1 MDIDLIDLRFVEVL
15 LFAATQPLDRAAIA
29 ARLPEDADVEAI
41 LRQLESDYAERGV
54 NLVKIGSNWAFRT
67 APDLGARLKLEVEVP
82 RKLSR
87 AAIETLAI
95 IAYHQPVTRA
105 EVEEVRG
112 VALSKGTLENLLEAG
127 WISPG
132 RRRQTPGKPVTWIT
146 TEKFLDHFGLATLD
160 DLPGVDELKAAGLL
174 DSRSTMATI
183 AMNDA
188 ERLRNEGEQAIAT
201 EGEDLPTPL
210 LDLIEEGESQEGSS
224 SDSEDTE
231 SDDDDAE
238 SESLEDEDL
247 EDEDLEDEND
257 HPTAEIIDLDEVG
270 VRKRGR

>member
-1 MDIDLIDLRFVEVL
+1 MDIDPTDLRLVEAL

-29 ARLPEDADVEAI
+29 ARLSEDADVEAI
-41 LRQLESDYAERGV
+41 LRQLESDCAERGV

-67 APDLGARLKLEVEVP
+67 APDLGTRLKLEVEVP

-174 DSRSTMATI
+174 DSRPTMATI

-188 ERLRNEGEQAIAT
+188 ERLRNEGEQAT
-201 EGEDLPTPL
+201 PDGEDLPTPL
-210 LDLIEEGESQEGSS
+210 LDLIEDGESEEGTS
-224 SDSEDTE
+224 SDSEDKE

-238 SESLEDEDL
+238 DESLEDEDL
-247 EDEDLEDEND
+247 EEEDLEDENEQ
-257 HPTAEIIDLDEVG
+257 PTAEIIDLDEVG

>member
-1 MDIDLIDLRFVEVL
+1 MDIDPTDLRLVEAL
-15 LFAATQPLDRAAIA
+15 LFAATQPLDRGAIA
-29 ARLPEDADVEAI
+29 ARLSEDADVEAI

-174 DSRSTMATI
+174 DSRPTMATI

-188 ERLRNEGEQAIAT
+188 ERLRNESEQAASP

-210 LDLIEEGESQEGSS
+210 LDLIEEGESEEGSS
-224 SDSEDTE
+224 VDSEDLE
-231 SDDDDAE
+231 SDDDIE
-238 SESLEDEDL
+238 NENLEDEDL

>member
-1 MDIDLIDLRFVEVL
+1 MDIDPTDLRLVEAL
-15 LFAATQPLDRAAIA
+15 LFAATQPLDRGAIA

-105 EVEEVRG
+105 EIEEVRG

-174 DSRSTMATI
+174 DSRPTMATI

-188 ERLRNEGEQAIAT
+188 ERLRNEGEQAA

-210 LDLIEEGESQEGSS
+210 LDLIEEGESEEDLSAN
-224 SDSEDTE
+224 SEDIDA
-231 SDDDDAE
+231 DDDDAE
-238 SESLEDEDL
+238 SEGLEDEDL
-247 EDEDLEDEND
+247 EGEDSEDENEQT
-257 HPTAEIIDLDEVG
+257 TAEIIDLDEVG
-270 VRKRGR
+270 ARKRGR